1 MPIYVRLFEVISYY
15 SLNTDEMDKGDQ
27 GHCADVVFQGP
38 RGLKTVIEVSKGQ
51 QGNVLLRHF
60 KNRGWTFA
68 ETDPDFVIGERACVV
83 FVSLKYH
90 LLQPEYVKARISELQ
105 CFDICIVLCLIDAED
120 VFATLHG
127 INRAA
132 GMGACP
138 LVCAWSAEEAA
149 RYVEFFFSCGS
160 VAQEEGEA
168 VVSADYISNLFHF
181 LGSVHGMKNI
191 DSAALCAHFGTLT
204 SVLRTSMKEML
215 GCPGFGKMKAC
226 RLHEIFHCELT

>member
-1 MPIYVRLFEVISYY
+1 
-15 SLNTDEMDKGDQ
+15 MDKGDQ
-27 GHCADVVFQGP
+27 GNCADVVFQVP

-90 LLQPEYVKARISELQ
+90 LLQPEYVKTRISELQ

-120 VFATLHG
+120 VFATLHS

-132 GMGACP
+132 GMGASSP
-138 LVCAWSAEEAA
+138 
-149 RYVEFFFSCGS
+149 RG
-160 VAQEEGEA
+160 
-168 VVSADYISNLFHF
+168 VSSLLLKPTGPPKWRACHFMGLFR
-181 LGSVHGMKNI
+181 V
-191 DSAALCAHFGTLT
+191 
-204 SVLRTSMKEML
+204 
-215 GCPGFGKMKAC
+215 
-226 RLHEIFHCELT
+226 

>member
-1 MPIYVRLFEVISYY
+1 
-15 SLNTDEMDKGDQ
+15 MDKGDQ
-27 GHCADVVFQGP
+27 GNCADVVFQVP

-90 LLQPEYVKARISELQ
+90 LLQPEYVKTRISELQ

-120 VFATLHG
+120 VFATLHS

-149 RYVEFFFSCGS
+149 RYVEFFFPAGLSHRS
-160 VAQEEGEA
+160 QAKQSSAQII
-168 VVSADYISNLFHF
+168 SATYFTF
-181 LGSVHGMKNI
+181 
-191 DSAALCAHFGTLT
+191 SAAYTG
-204 SVLRTSMKEML
+204 
-215 GCPGFGKMKAC
+215 
-226 RLHEIFHCELT
+226 

>member
-1 MPIYVRLFEVISYY
+1 MPIYVRLLEVISYY
-15 SLNTDEMDKGDQ
+15 SLNTDEMHKGDQ

-60 KNRGWTFA
+60 KNRRWTFA

-215 GCPGFGKMKAC
+215 GCPGFGKMKA
-226 RLHEIFHCELT
+226 LSLIHI